1 MTNNYIN
8 GSLEGIR
15 KEYYESGSLKLEE
28 TYRNNQ
34 LNGAFIKYSEGYE
47 IKSEGNYTNGKLDE
61 SLRKKTLKVI
71 INIVV
76 IGLMLFY
83 LALKLKN

>member
-1 MTNNYIN
+1 M
-8 GSLEGIR
+8 
-15 KEYYESGSLKLEE
+15 EE

-61 SLRKKTLKVI
+61 SLRKKILKVI

-83 LALKLKN
+83 LALKLKS